1 MGLLLLLFE
10 WLFLIHP
17 LFGAKKP
24 SPPSYSPEL
33 ESGLRSELFTGYSVL
48 QRPTKRVEVYVELTL
63 LTVNDLNIKDQT
75 LSISGQ
81 LSLSWYDPR
90 LSWHSSQNRSQDYS
104 NIMFLFSNE
113 IYVWKPCV
121 FIENSVDDLSVISDP
136 NTPMRLNILGFV
148 KWSPAGIYKVNCES
162 DITYYPLDYQTCYVK
177 FTTSSYTLW
186 EIKLKMSQNSVNLDF
201 YAENGEWE
209 LLSATGEVSND
220 KSRGGQSFSSLTYRI
235 TMRRRPLFHV
245 LNTMFPVALMA
256 ILIPL
261 TFKLHVDSGE
271 KIGYS
276 LTVLLAYAV
285 YLSVISENIPSTSV
299 SVCYMSIY
307 LATVLGA
314 GTIAVLFVII
324 VINVYHTPQEK
335 PIPLWTRR
343 FISLLMIL
351 FCWKSSTSCC
361 SSRCCR
367 SSKTT
372 VENTPVTEI
381 VKKSVVSNDDVVEDD
396 EEEDSEITWRTIAA
410 VLDHFFFIIF
420 MLIILLATVTFISI
434 IVMKYFTY

>member
-1 MGLLLLLFE
+1 MLLYF
-10 WLFLIHP
+10 
-17 LFGAKKP
+17 
-24 SPPSYSPEL
+24 
-33 ESGLRSELFTGYSVL
+33 
-48 QRPTKRVEVYVELTL
+48 
-63 LTVNDLNIKDQT
+63 
-75 LSISGQ
+75 
-81 LSLSWYDPR
+81 
-90 LSWHSSQNRSQDYS
+90 
-104 NIMFLFSNE
+104 
-113 IYVWKPCV
+113 VW
-121 FIENSVDDLSVISDP
+121 FY
-136 NTPMRLNILGFV
+136 FV
-148 KWSPAGIYKVNCES
+148 A
-162 DITYYPLDYQTCYVK
+162 
-177 FTTSSYTLW
+177 
-186 EIKLKMSQNSVNLDF
+186 
-201 YAENGEWE
+201 
-209 LLSATGEVSND
+209 
-220 KSRGGQSFSSLTYRI
+220 
-235 TMRRRPLFHV
+235 
-245 LNTMFPVALMA
+245 
-256 ILIPL
+256 
-261 TFKLHVDSGE
+261 
-271 KIGYS
+271 
-276 LTVLLAYAV
+276 
-285 YLSVISENIPSTSV
+285 
-299 SVCYMSIY
+299 IY

-434 IVMKYFTY
+434 IVMKYFTYWATYFCICTPCLVRDYSTFITLIFVYREYFNITKYQALFREVSFFVRTDGTLHGDYCDWHTCLITLSYYE